1 LLWLAKRVQLTI
13 CASISVKKLPPV
25 LADGS
30 GACTDKPNPATPEVL
45 LCEDFYKE
53 KITNNTGP
61 EDPPPKPIPLALVIS
76 PVAGALL
83 LAVCAFTRMDRKVL
97 GAWHSM
103 VHWIDVRIFGGIA
116 DEKDRQREK
125 QVQDAHPL
133 ITSIRACR
141 EIC

>member
-1 LLWLAKRVQLTI
+1 
-13 CASISVKKLPPV
+13 
-25 LADGS
+25 
-30 GACTDKPNPATPEVL
+30 
-45 LCEDFYKE
+45 
-53 KITNNTGP
+53 
-61 EDPPPKPIPLALVIS
+61 
-76 PVAGALL
+76 
-83 LAVCAFTRMDRKVL
+83 MDRKVL